1 VSELARRVA
10 FAVVAAPV
18 AVGVIWYGDAALA
31 TLLAAVAALG
41 TWEFY
46 RIAEVGG
53 AEPLARTGI
62 VCAAVLPLLVHA
74 HYLRVFST
82 PLVVGV
88 LVALGVLAAAIWR
101 RGVSRRPLSSAAI
114 TVFGVVYVSAP
125 LCYGYALRYHDFA
138 VGRAAGAALIMLPV
152 LLTWASDIGAY
163 AVGRTIGRR
172 KLIPSVSPG
181 KTVEGS
187 LGALVATVLVALLY
201 ERFVLRPV
209 AQLAIA
215 PWWTVVFALVVSV
228 AAQIG
233 DLAES
238 LLKREAG
245 VKDSSHLLPGHGGIL
260 DRFDS
265 LFFVLPVSYL
275 LLGWLLLPAPGAG
288 VSR

>member
-1 VSELARRVA
+1 VA
-10 FAVVAAPV
+10 FAAVAAPLAV
-18 AVGVIWYGDAALA
+18 AVVWYGDAALA

-41 TWEFY
+41 AWEFY
-46 RIAEVGG
+46 RIAEAGG
-53 AEPLARTGI
+53 AEPLAPAGI

-74 HYLRVFST
+74 QYLHVFST
-82 PLVVGV
+82 PIVVGV

-101 RGVSRRPLSSAAI
+101 RGVSRRPLSSTAI

-163 AVGRTIGRR
+163 AVGRTMGRR

-187 LGALVATVLVALLY
+187 LGALVATVVVALLY

-215 PWWTVVFALVVSV
+215 PWWSVVFALVVSV

>member
-1 VSELARRVA
+1 MSELARRVA
-10 FAVVAAPV
+10 FAVVAAPLAI
-18 AVGVIWYGDAALA
+18 AVVWYGDAALA
-31 TLLAAVAALG
+31 TLLGAVAALG
-41 TWEFY
+41 AWEFY
-46 RIAEVGG
+46 RIAEAGG

-62 VCAAVLPLLVHA
+62 VAAAVLPLLVHA
-74 HYLRVFST
+74 HYRSVFTT
-82 PLVVGV
+82 PTVVGV
-88 LVALGVLAAAIWR
+88 LFALGVLAAAIWR
-101 RGVSRRPLSSAAI
+101 RGVSRKPLGAAAT
-114 TVFGVVYVSAP
+114 TVLGVLYVGAP
-125 LCYGYALRYHDFA
+125 LCYGYALRYHDYA
-138 VGRAAGAALIMLPV
+138 VGRAAGTAVVMFPV

-163 AVGRTIGRR
+163 AVGRLIGRR

-181 KTVEGS
+181 KTVEGA
-187 LGALVATVLVALLY
+187 LGALVATVIVALLY

-215 PWWTVVFALVVSV
+215 PWWAALFGLVVSV
-228 AAQIG
+228 AAQTG

-288 VSR
+288 R